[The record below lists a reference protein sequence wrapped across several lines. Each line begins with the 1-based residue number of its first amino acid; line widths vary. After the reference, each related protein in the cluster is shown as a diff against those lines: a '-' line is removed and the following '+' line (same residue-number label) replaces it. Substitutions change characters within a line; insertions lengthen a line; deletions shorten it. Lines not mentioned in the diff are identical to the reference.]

1 MEPNDQLAV
10 IIPMLTDLVDR
21 LDAAQLSNRTACADF
36 TVSGVL
42 EHMMNGA
49 AAFGPA
55 FRGEAPSEPSPA
67 PAGAGGVPADDFQ
80 RAMNGLR
87 DAATTPGAMERTID
101 APFGQVPGSVFARFV
116 AFDGLVH
123 GWDIASATGLAYDPP
138 DDVVA
143 AVDGFARAT
152 IGAEMR
158 DGDTFAVA
166 TAAPDGASPLER
178 LVAFSGRT
186 L

>member
-10 IIPMLTDLVDR
+10 IVPMLTHLVER
-21 LDAAQLSNRTACADF
+21 LDTAQLSNRTSCADF
-36 TVSGVL
+36 AVGGVL
-42 EHMMNGA
+42 EHMMDGA
-49 AAFGPA
+49 GAFAPA
-55 FRGEAPSEPSPA
+55 FRGESPPEPSPTTT
-67 PAGAGGVPADDFQ
+67 GAGDVPSDDFR
-80 RAMNGLR
+80 RAMNGLL
-87 DAATTPGAMERTID
+87 DAAATPGAMERTID

-116 AFDGLVH
+116 AFDGLIH
-123 GWDIASATGLAYDPP
+123 GWDIASATGLPYDPP
-138 DDVVA
+138 DDLVA

-158 DGDTFAVA
+158 DGDTFADATVA
-166 TAAPDGASPLER
+166 PAGASALEQ

>member
-10 IIPMLTDLVDR
+10 IVPMLTHLVER

-36 TVSGVL
+36 TVGGVL
-42 EHMMNGA
+42 DHMMDGA
-49 AAFGPA
+49 GAFAPA
-55 FRGEAPSEPSPA
+55 FRGDAPSEPSPTTT
-67 PAGAGGVPADDFQ
+67 GAGGVPTDDFR
-80 RAMNGLR
+80 RAMDGLR
-87 DAATTPGAMERTID
+87 DAAATPGAMERTID

-116 AFDGLVH
+116 AFDGLIH

-143 AVDGFARAT
+143 AVEAFARET

-158 DGDTFAVA
+158 DGDTFADATVA
-166 TAAPDGASPLER
+166 PTGASPLER